1 MNRPDDGPET
11 LGLHIIDEPAAQQS
25 DPTVLGIQLR
35 SISKQ
40 TTTKQVAVKSI
51 PDPDANP
58 KVKHC
63 DFFSGHQLCT
73 YREPQI
79 WTKIE
84 RHLSTTSNETS
95 SLTTAGKCYFST
107 SLLKL

>member
-1 MNRPDDGPET
+1 MYFWLTQVNRPDDGPET

-58 KVKHC
+58 KVKHY
-63 DFFSGHQLCT
+63 DTFF
-73 YREPQI
+73 I
-79 WTKIE
+79 
-84 RHLSTTSNETS
+84 STTSIST
-95 SLTTAGKCYFST
+95 T
-107 SLLKL
+107 SLRFGYKLISISSFFPLNY